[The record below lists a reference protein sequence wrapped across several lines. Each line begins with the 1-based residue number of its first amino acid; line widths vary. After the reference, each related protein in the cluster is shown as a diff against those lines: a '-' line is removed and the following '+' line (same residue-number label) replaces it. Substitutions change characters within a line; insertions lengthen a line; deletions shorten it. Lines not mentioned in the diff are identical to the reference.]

1 MIVLQYLLGFIA
13 FVFILG
19 LIVLVHEAGHF
30 IFARRAGI
38 LCYEFAIGMGPVIWQ
53 KKKGNRLFHSGYPDW
68 RFCVDVGRRSGS
80 QSFTGK
86 TEIKLVLENDRV
98 THLVTDLTHP
108 DYQHLPTLTIV
119 SYDIVGTKEALEN
132 ELYIVVKTN
141 WAKK

>member
-53 KKKGNRLFHSGYPDW
+53 KKKGKPFIPFGLSRLA
-68 RFCVDVGRRSGS
+68 
-80 QSFTGK
+80 
-86 TEIKLVLENDRV
+86 VLCRCR
-98 THLVTDLTHP
+98 
-108 DYQHLPTLTIV
+108 
-119 SYDIVGTKEALEN
+119 
-132 ELYIVVKTN
+132 
-141 WAKK
+141 AKKWKPILYGEKPKLN

>member
-53 KKKGNRLFHSGYPDW
+53 KKKGETVY
-68 RFCVDVGRRSGS
+68 VDVGRRSGS

-86 TEIKLVLENDRV
+86 NR
-98 THLVTDLTHP
+98 
-108 DYQHLPTLTIV
+108 
-119 SYDIVGTKEALEN
+119 N
-132 ELYIVVKTN
+132 
-141 WAKK
+141 